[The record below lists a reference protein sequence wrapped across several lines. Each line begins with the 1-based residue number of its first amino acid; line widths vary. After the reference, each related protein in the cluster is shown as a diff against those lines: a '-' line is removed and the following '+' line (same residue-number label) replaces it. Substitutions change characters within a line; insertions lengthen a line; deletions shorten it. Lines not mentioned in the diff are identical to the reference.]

1 MNKPKVTLTGADG
14 NVFNLLGICTTALR
28 QAGQEEQ
35 ADELI
40 EKLFE
45 ASSYE
50 HALSLMAEYCEVN

>member
-1 MNKPKVTLTGADG
+1 MEKPRVVLTGADG
-14 NVFNLLGICTTALR
+14 NVFNLLGICTRALR
-28 QAGQEEQ
+28 EAGQEEQ

-50 HALSLMAEYCEVN
+50 HALSIMAEYCEVN